1 MKVRLNLAT
10 TPLVTHRRFL
20 VGSGLTAFIA
30 GVVFVG
36 LGWHVYATRKAN
48 AELRVRTEKTR
59 HEMAALEAQ
68 RRDLERYF
76 GQKDIANLH
85 DRAAFINS
93 ILDERSFNWTLMF
106 MDLEH
111 ILPPGVRVI
120 SIEPKQTAGHVEVK
134 FSVGAASDEAE
145 LKFLHALEE
154 SKQFAEIRVLGEH
167 EPKAIGNL
175 SSDQKVVDLTAVYSR
190 T

>member
-68 RRDLERYF
+68 R
-76 GQKDIANLH
+76 
-85 DRAAFINS
+85 
-93 ILDERSFNWTLMF
+93 

>member
-10 TPLVTHRRFL
+10 RPLLTHRRFL
-20 VGSGLTAFIA
+20 VGAGLTAFIA
-30 GVVFVG
+30 GAVFAG
-36 LGWHVYATRKAN
+36 LGWHVYATRKAD

-59 HEMAALEAQ
+59 REMTALEAQ

-106 MDLEH
+106 MDLER

-120 SIEPKQTAGHVEVK
+120 SIEPKQAAGHIEVK
-134 FSVGAASDEAE
+134 LSVGAASDDAE
-145 LKFLHALEE
+145 LKFLHALEA
-154 SKQFAEIRVLGEH
+154 SKQFAGIQVLDEH
-167 EPKAIGNL
+167 EPKGIGNP
-175 SSDQKVVDLTAVYSR
+175 SDQKVVDLKADYSR
-190 T
+190 S